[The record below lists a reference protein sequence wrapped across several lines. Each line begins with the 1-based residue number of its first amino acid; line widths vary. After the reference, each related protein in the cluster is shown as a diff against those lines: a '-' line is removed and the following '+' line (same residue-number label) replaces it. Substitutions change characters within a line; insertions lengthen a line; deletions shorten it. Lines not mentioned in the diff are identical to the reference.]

1 MRDGSP
7 GGRDPAEGHLQLT
20 LLEATGMTKEDSSYI
35 GDILLKWKTKL
46 LDAETRFSAA

>member
-20 LLEATGMTKEDSSYI
+20 LLEAAVMTKEDSSYI
-35 GDILLKWKTKL
+35 GDILLKTEL
-46 LDAETRFSAA
+46 LGAETRFSAA

>member
-20 LLEATGMTKEDSSYI
+20 LLEAAVMTKEDSSYI
-35 GDILLKWKTKL
+35 GDILLKTEL